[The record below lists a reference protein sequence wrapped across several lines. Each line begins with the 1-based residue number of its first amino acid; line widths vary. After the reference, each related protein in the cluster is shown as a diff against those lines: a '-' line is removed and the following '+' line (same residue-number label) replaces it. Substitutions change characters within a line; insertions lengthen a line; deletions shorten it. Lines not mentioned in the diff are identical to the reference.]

1 MESNITK
8 ILIKKF
14 WKRCVPPLEHIIK
27 RYDPPLFVL
36 TFSDAPPLWG
46 PSPPPPPLRKTY
58 LPLDPINAVKKP
70 KILNSNMIK

>member
-14 WKRCVPPLEHIIK
+14 QKG
-27 RYDPPLFVL
+27 RYDPPLLVL
-36 TFSDAPPLWG
+36 TFSDDPPLWG
-46 PSPPPPPLRKTY
+46 PSHPPPLRKTY

>member
-27 RYDPPLFVL
+27 RYDPPLLVL
-36 TFSDAPPLWG
+36 TFSDDPPL
-46 PSPPPPPLRKTY
+46 
-58 LPLDPINAVKKP
+58 
-70 KILNSNMIK
+70 